1 MARKLVLFILL
12 FSLAGFS
19 YAQQFGGFPP
29 SFRWKQIDTDT
40 ARIIYTPGARPEA
53 QRIAAILHRMA
64 DTVHQLGNL
73 LKKIN
78 VVLHSHTTLANG
90 YVALAPFR
98 SEYYLVPGSNPF
110 EFGNLSWAD
119 QLAVHEYRHVQ
130 QYNNFNRG
138 LSKAFGVVL
147 GQEGR
152 ALANALTVPDWFF
165 EGDAVYA
172 ETVLTP
178 QGRGRMPYFLNG
190 YNSLWKEGRNY
201 SWMKLRNGSLRDYVP
216 SHYPLG
222 YLMAN
227 YGYLKYGEDFWEKV
241 TRDASAFN
249 GLVYPFQ
256 RAVKKYSGVD
266 YRTFRKDALAFYSTQ
281 ITKKGGDQQR
291 REPVTSYLFPQVI
304 GQDSLLYL
312 KTSYKQLPGFYLKT
326 KAGEKRIKLRR
337 ISSEDWLS
345 YRNGLVAYTS
355 YSTHPRWSLIDYS
368 DIILLDIATGQEEK
382 LTSMQK
388 YYTPDLSPDA
398 SRLIATYFS
407 DSLQS
412 EMHLLSRQGGVVKR
426 IPAPEQA
433 LFIQPRFINNQAAVV
448 VIRWPNATM
457 SLEQVDLTSG
467 SRTVLVP
474 PSKATMGFPFV
485 SNGVVYF
492 VSSLSGNDDLYALQL
507 NDKKLTRLTSG
518 QTGHYFPSVSGGT
531 ITWSAF
537 TANGY
542 HIEQK
547 AFNELEQSVVN
558 PMHMGEEVV
567 PFAVADVH
575 KTNNVLTVP
584 PRPFKEESYSKA
596 TGLFN
601 FHSWRPSY
609 EDPEFT
615 FSLYSDN
622 ILNTFSNELFYRYNQ
637 NELSHAIGFNTAYG
651 SLFPLLTGG
660 FEYTYGR
667 HVKLESGTVTLDQ
680 SEARLGYQ
688 VPLNFTS
695 GKTLKSLN
703 FGSSIVFNTLLPT
716 GSFKDS
722 TDKESTTYLSHFL
735 SWAHQLPRTRQQ
747 IYPKLGYSTV
757 FQYRHRTDERGFQYI
772 GSGSFFLPTPFAN
785 HSLVLSGSWQET
797 DTNNVVF
804 SNRFANSRGYEDYYF
819 SRMKRVSANYHFPLF
834 YPDWGFAN
842 LVYFLRVRSNLFYDF
857 SRVYSKDK
865 TRSLDL
871 RSTGA
876 EIYFDTKWWNQL
888 PVTFGFRYSYLLDH
902 DVTGS
907 NKGLFE
913 FIIPLDLIP
922 E

>member
-1 MARKLVLFILL
+1 MARKLLLFTLL
-12 FSLAGFS
+12 FSFAGYS

-64 DTVHQLGNL
+64 DTANQLGDK

-201 SWMKLRNGSLRDYVP
+201 SWMKLRNGSLKDYVP
-216 SHYPLG
+216 NHYPLG
-222 YLMAN
+222 YLLAN
-227 YGYLKYGEDFWEKV
+227 YGYLKFGSDFWEKV

-266 YRTFRKDALAFYSTQ
+266 YKTFRKDALAFYSQQ
-281 ITKKGGDQQR
+281 ITRKAADQ
-291 REPVTSYLFPQVI
+291 RERGTVTSYLFPQII

-312 KTSYKQLPGFYLKT
+312 KTSYKQLPGFYLQT

-368 DIILLDIATGQEEK
+368 DIILLNIATGREEK
-382 LTSMQK
+382 LTSKQK
-388 YYTPDLSPDA
+388 YFTPDLSPDA
-398 SRLIATYFS
+398 TRLIATYFS
-407 DSLQS
+407 DSLKS
-412 EMHLLSRQGGVVKR
+412 ELHLLSREGAVVKR
-426 IPAPEQA
+426 IEAPGQS
-433 LFIQPRFINNQAAVV
+433 LFIQPRFISDRTAVI

-457 SLEQVDLTSG
+457 SLEQVDLANG
-467 SRTVLVP
+467 NRTVLVP
-474 PSKATMGFPFV
+474 PTKATLGFPFV
-485 SNGVVYF
+485 SGGSIYF
-492 VSSLSGNDDLYALQL
+492 VSSLSGNDDLYAVQL
-507 NDKKLTRLTSG
+507 SDKKLTRLTSG
-518 QTGHYFPSVSGGT
+518 QTGHYFPSVSGSLL
-531 ITWSAF
+531 TWSAF
-537 TANGY
+537 TSNGY
-542 HIEQK
+542 RIEQK
-547 AFNELEQSVVN
+547 ALTELEQSEVN
-558 PMHMGEEVV
+558 PMHVGEEVV

-575 KTNNVLTVP
+575 KSTNVLVSP
-584 PRPFKEESYSKA
+584 ARPFAEKSYSKA

-609 EDPEFT
+609 VDPEFT

-622 ILNTFSNELFYRYNQ
+622 VMNTFSNELFYRYNQ
-637 NELSHAIGFNTAYG
+637 NELSHAVGFNTAYG
-651 SLFPLLTGG
+651 GLFPVLTGG

-667 HVKLESGTVTLDQ
+667 HVKRPGNTLTLDQ
-680 SEARLGYQ
+680 SEARVGFQL
-688 VPLNFTS
+688 PLTFTS

-722 TDKESTTYLSHFL
+722 ADNESTTYLSHFL
-735 SWAHQLPRTRQQ
+735 SWAHQLPRARQQ

-757 FQYRHRTDERGFQYI
+757 FQYRHRTDEQGSQVI
-772 GSGSFFLPTPFAN
+772 GSGSVFLPTPFAN
-785 HSLVLSGSWQET
+785 HSLVLSGSYQET

-819 SRMKRVSANYHFPLF
+819 SRMWRVSANYHFPLV

-842 LVYFLRVRSNLFYDF
+842 LVYFLRIRTNLFYDF
-857 SRVYSKDK
+857 SRVYSNDK

-876 EIYFDTKWWNQL
+876 EVYFDSRWWNQL

-902 DVTGS
+902 EVTGS

-913 FIIPLDLIP
+913 FIIPIDLIP

>member
-1 MARKLVLFILL
+1 MTRKLFL
-12 FSLAGFS
+12 FSLFLQLVGYS

-29 SFRWKQIDTDT
+29 SFRWKQINTDT
-40 ARIIYTPGARPEA
+40 ARIIYTPRARSEA

-64 DTVHQLGNL
+64 DTANQLGDK

-78 VVLHSHTTLANG
+78 VVLHSNTTLANG

-190 YNSLWKEGRNY
+190 YNSLWKEGRSY
-201 SWMKLRNGSLRDYVP
+201 SWMKLRNGSLKDYVP
-216 SHYPLG
+216 NHYPLG

-227 YGYLKYGEDFWEKV
+227 YGYLKYGTEFWEKV

-249 GLVYPFQ
+249 GLIYPFQ
-256 RAVKKYSGVD
+256 RAVKKYSGVE
-266 YRTFRKDALAFYSTQ
+266 YKTFRKEALAFYSHQ
-281 ITKKGGDQQR
+281 ITKKRTDQ
-291 REPVTSYLFPQVI
+291 RERGTVTNYLFPQVI

-312 KTSYKQLPGFYLKT
+312 KSSYKQLPGFYLRTT
-326 KAGEKRIKLRR
+326 KGEKRIKLRR

-368 DIILLDIATGQEEK
+368 DIILLDIATGREEK
-382 LTSMQK
+382 LTSKQK
-388 YYTPDLSPDA
+388 YFTPDLSPDA
-398 SRLIATYFS
+398 SHLIATYFS
-407 DSLQS
+407 DSLKS
-412 EMHLLSRQGGVVKR
+412 ELHLLSRQGAVIKR
-426 IPAPEQA
+426 ITAPEQA
-433 LFIQPRFINNQAAVV
+433 LFIHPRFINNHTAVV

-457 SLEQVDLTSG
+457 SLEQVNLANGNRTS
-467 SRTVLVP
+467 LVSP
-474 PSKATMGFPFV
+474 TKATLGFPFV
-485 SNGVVYF
+485 SGEVIYL

-507 NDKKLTRLTSG
+507 SDKKLTRLTSG
-518 QTGHYFPSVSGGT
+518 QTGYYFPSVSDST
-531 ITWSAF
+531 VTWSAF
-537 TANGY
+537 TSNGY
-542 HIEQK
+542 HILQK
-547 AFNELEQSVVN
+547 ALADLEQNEVN
-558 PMHMGEEVV
+558 PMHVGEEVV
-567 PFAVADVH
+567 PYAVADIH
-575 KTNNVLTVP
+575 SAANVLASP
-584 PRPFKEESYSKA
+584 ARPFAEKSYSKT

-622 ILNTFSNELFYRYNQ
+622 VMNTFSNELFYRYNQ
-637 NELSHAIGFNTAYG
+637 NELSHAVGFNTAYG
-651 SLFPLLTGG
+651 GLFPVLTGG

-667 HVKLESGTVTLDQ
+667 HVKRPGNTLTLDQ
-680 SEARLGYQ
+680 SEARVGFQL
-688 VPLNFTS
+688 PLTFTS
-695 GKTLKSLN
+695 GKTLKFLN
-703 FGSSIVFNTLLPT
+703 LGSSIVFNTLLPT

-722 TDKESTTYLSHFL
+722 ANNESTTYLSHFL
-735 SWAHQLPRTRQQ
+735 SWTHQLPRARQQ

-757 FQYRHRTDERGFQYI
+757 FQYRHRTDEWGFQGI
-772 GSGSFFLPTPFAN
+772 GSGSVFLPTPFAN
-785 HSLVLSGSWQET
+785 HSLVLSGSYQET

-819 SRMKRVSANYHFPLF
+819 SRMWKLSANYHFPLL

-857 SRVYSKDK
+857 SRVYSNDK

-876 EIYFDTKWWNQL
+876 EVYFDTKWWNQL

-902 DVTGS
+902 ETTGS
-907 NKGLFE
+907 KKGLFE